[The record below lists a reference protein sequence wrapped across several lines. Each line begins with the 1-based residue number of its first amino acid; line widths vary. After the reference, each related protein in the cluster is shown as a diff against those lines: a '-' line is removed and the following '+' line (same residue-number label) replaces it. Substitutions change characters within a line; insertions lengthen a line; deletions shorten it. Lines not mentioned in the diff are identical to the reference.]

1 MRTGIHKGRN
11 FKINSRLY
19 EAMRKEQGRK
29 MSALTKGKFVGTHLS
44 EEHKKKIGLSNK
56 GKHKNHSKEF
66 LDKLSNRMKGN

>member
-1 MRTGIHKGRN
+1 MQTGIHKGRN